1 MYDFPH
7 VSPERKAEI
16 ESALMRGHSISS
28 VLEAL
33 SQEEQKEIDKLSAEP
48 ATQPE
53 VVEEVVEAT
62 PSPKQEPETVQET
75 KAVEELETEQE
86 PEVVTE

>member
-7 VSPERKAEI
+7 VSPEKKAEI

-33 SQEEQKEIDKLSAEP
+33 GQEEQKEIDKLAAEP

-53 VVEEVVEAT
+53 VVETQQDTEEVQDT
-62 PSPKQEPETVQET
+62 EP
-75 KAVEELETEQE
+75 EQE